1 MLRKLLLICFSL
13 ATFGACA
20 EERINVYTRFPAN
33 EPTAF
38 VTATLITE
46 LNKKLDEKYDFRLG
60 TIPGSG
66 GEAADGKALA
76 EAKLGTNT
84 IVAGTIS
91 NFTLNPII
99 YNSTIDR
106 DADFVPIEL
115 IALVPNAIMV
125 SPDLKVDSLDQFVKY
140 VKGKKEAFNGA
151 TVQAVSPKLLDA
163 IFRKQY
169 DINNVK
175 MIQYKTPGEITKS
188 VLSGEVDYSVQNP
201 IDTPGLKLLAISLP
215 NRNSQYPNVP
225 TGLEL
230 GIKDFNYASSL
241 LLYAPKANA
250 KFIDEIKKSVHEA
263 CASDA
268 VRDVIAKLKLVFECN
283 NNEQF
288 LRTEIA
294 RQKQLVKKYED
305 SIKQ

>member
-1 MLRKLLLICFSL
+1 MFRKLLLICFSL
-13 ATFGACA
+13 ASFGVCA
-20 EERINVYTRFPAN
+20 EERINVYTRFPISD
-33 EPTAF
+33 PTAF
-38 VTATLITE
+38 VTATLLTE
-46 LNKKLDEKYDFRLG
+46 LNKKLSEKYDFRLG

-66 GEAADGKALA
+66 GEAADGKALT
-76 EAKLGTNT
+76 EANAGANV
-84 IVAGTIS
+84 IVSGSVS
-91 NFTLNPII
+91 NFTLNRII

-106 DADFVPIEL
+106 DTDFVPIEIMAL
-115 IALVPNAIMV
+115 IPNAIMI
-125 SPDLKVDSLDQFVKY
+125 SPESKIDSLDQFVKY
-140 VKGKKEAFNGA
+140 AKEKKEMFNGA

-163 IFRKQY
+163 IFRRQY

-188 VLSGEVDYSVQNP
+188 VISGEVDYSIQNP

-215 NRNSQYPNVP
+215 NRNSQYPNIP

-250 KFIDEIKKSVHEA
+250 KFIDEIKKSIHEA
-263 CASDA
+263 CASDS

-288 LRTEIA
+288 IRGEIA
-294 RQKQLVKKYED
+294 RQKLLVEKYED
-305 SIKQ
+305 SIK

>member
-13 ATFGACA
+13 VAFGAYA
-20 EERINVYTRFPAN
+20 EERINVYTRFPVSD
-33 EPTAF
+33 PTAF
-38 VTATLITE
+38 VTATLLTE

-76 EAKLGTNT
+76 EAKSGINV
-84 IVAGTIS
+84 IVSGSIS

-106 DADFVPIEL
+106 DADFIPIEL
-115 IALVPNAIMV
+115 MALVPNAIMV
-125 SPDLKVDSLDQFVKY
+125 SPDLKVDSLDQFIKY
-140 VKGKKEAFNGA
+140 AKEKKEVFNGA

-163 IFRKQY
+163 IFRRQY

-188 VLSGEVDYSVQNP
+188 VLIGEVDYSIQNP

-250 KFIDEIKKSVHEA
+250 KFIDEIRKSVHEA

-294 RQKQLVKKYED
+294 RQKQLVKKYEE
-305 SIKQ
+305 SIK